1 MTRTMKVLLVEDN
14 EQVARF
20 IASGLLDAGNSV
32 DHAGDGAAGLRL
44 AEAGGYDAV
53 IMDRMLPGDIDG
65 LGVIAALR
73 RAGNDVPVLILSSV
87 GGVDERIRGLN
98 CGGDDYLAK
107 PFAFGELVA
116 RLEALVRRTQGA
128 PAATTLAVGDLQMNL
143 LTRKVTRGEKAI
155 VLRPQEFKLLA
166 FLMRHAHQ
174 VVTRAM
180 LLENVWNYHFD
191 PRTNIIDVHV
201 SKLRQEIDR
210 GEQLPLLRTIRS
222 VGYMLSDHA

>member
-14 EQVARF
+14 EQVACF

-98 CGGDDYLAK
+98 CGGDDYLVK

>member
-1 MTRTMKVLLVEDN
+1 
-14 EQVARF
+14 
-20 IASGLLDAGNSV
+20 
-32 DHAGDGAAGLRL
+32 
-44 AEAGGYDAV
+44 
-53 IMDRMLPGDIDG
+53 
-65 LGVIAALR
+65 VIAALR

-98 CGGDDYLAK
+98 CGGDDYLVK

-155 VLRPQEFKLLA
+155 ALRPQEFKLLE

-174 VVTRAM
+174 VVTRTM
-180 LLENVWNYHFD
+180 LLENVWDYHFD

-210 GEQLPLLRTIRS
+210 GADKPLLRTIRS

>member
-1 MTRTMKVLLVEDN
+1 MKVLLVEDN

-20 IASGLLDAGNSV
+20 IASGLLGAGNSV

-44 AEAGGYDAV
+44 AGAGGYDAV

-116 RLEALVRRTQGA
+116 RLEALVRRTHGA

>member
-1 MTRTMKVLLVEDN
+1 MLEP
-14 EQVARF
+14 
-20 IASGLLDAGNSV
+20 
-32 DHAGDGAAGLRL
+32 LRS
-44 AEAGGYDAV
+44 ATVVGTE
-53 IMDRMLPGDIDG
+53 GDIDG

-116 RLEALVRRTQGA
+116 RLEALVRRTQGT
-128 PAATTLAVGDLQMNL
+128 PAATMLAVGDLHMNL
-143 LTRKVTRGEKAI
+143 LTRKVVRGEKAI
-155 VLRPQEFKLLA
+155 ALRPQEFKLLE

-174 VVTRAM
+174 VVTRTM
-180 LLENVWNYHFD
+180 LLENVWDYHFD

-210 GEQLPLLRTIRS
+210 GAHKPLLRTIRS

>member
-32 DHAGDGAAGLRL
+32 DHASDGAAGLRL
-44 AEAGGYDAV
+44 AGAGGYDAV

-98 CGGDDYLAK
+98 CGGDDYLVK

>member
-1 MTRTMKVLLVEDN
+1 
-14 EQVARF
+14 
-20 IASGLLDAGNSV
+20 
-32 DHAGDGAAGLRL
+32 
-44 AEAGGYDAV
+44 
-53 IMDRMLPGDIDG
+53 
-65 LGVIAALR
+65 
-73 RAGNDVPVLILSSV
+73 VPVLILSSV

-98 CGGDDYLAK
+98 CGGDDYLVK